1 VRFAPGVRE
10 LLSRFVPIYLGTLY
24 RRACTSLAAIGSV
37 RMNSRIVVAAFL
49 LISLT
54 AAAQNTWQENRK
66 TADRKFWA
74 MTALS
79 SASTVSD
86 IEVTAHALQNPNCA
100 EHNPLFGSHPSRA
113 KMYGVSIPASAAYT
127 MVGYWLKKRGVKLW
141 AVPQLSLTGA
151 HAVGSGL
158 SSRCF

>member
-1 VRFAPGVRE
+1 
-10 LLSRFVPIYLGTLY
+10 
-24 RRACTSLAAIGSV
+24 
-37 RMNSRIVVAAFL
+37 MNSRIVVVAFL

-54 AAAQNTWQENRK
+54 AAAQNTWQETRK

-86 IEVTAHALQNPNCA
+86 IEVTAHALQNPNCV

-141 AVPQLSLTGA
+141 AVPQLSLTGG
-151 HAVGSGL
+151 HAVGSAL